1 VGADETAFGQ
11 RDAAHHVNVNA
22 VWTEDDPEGAR
33 HVAWAR
39 DFFSAMQPHA
49 GGRVYLNFLG
59 DEGTERIRQAYGQ
72 RQYERLVE
80 LKRTYDP
87 TNFFRLNQN
96 IEP

>member
-1 VGADETAFGQ
+1 
-11 RDAAHHVNVNA
+11 
-22 VWTEDDPEGAR
+22 
-33 HVAWAR
+33 
-39 DFFSAMQPHA
+39 MQPHA

-59 DEGTERIRQAYGQ
+59 DEGAERVRHAYGD

-87 TNFFRLNQN
+87 TNFFRRNQN